1 MYLRRTAICK
11 CSNNQAYQVPLFIFN
26 FTLIES
32 SGFCS
37 AGCMLGYVS
46 VGTDIV
52 SADSQIATTQVI
64 HTLSIRFTSM
74 VCLGLTLYTFVVLR
88 SVLE

>member
-1 MYLRRTAICK
+1 MQMLEQPGT
-11 CSNNQAYQVPLFIFN
+11 PLFIFN
-26 FTLIES
+26 FTLIEG

-37 AGCMLGYVS
+37 AGCMLGYYVS

-64 HTLSIRFTSM
+64 HIHTLSIRFTSM
-74 VCLGLTLYTFVVLR
+74 VCLGLTLSHLLY
-88 SVLE
+88 